1 MAKTRAGNVQNKRDN
16 FFQRNN
22 NKNKKFFSKN
32 NPNRVQNRDN
42 GKPNKS
48 QPSGSGDFFIKPT
61 DAPRFDAKAKNPEA
75 GSSKENPEKNQKKPF
90 DKRKYRLQKYSKK
103 YKLEQWEDKR
113 KKAVLREYYKE
124 LKHESPSKTF
134 DVRKIY
140 AENEN
145 ELENDGTETAEK
157 PGSDPNAAQEVPHEK
172 EEPNDQKAKRKPS
185 KRAHLEFQRIK
196 EEKQKRREEMLKL
209 KAEKEEARK
218 AHKQKKIENFKRLS
232 RKTKKGQ
239 PIMKD
244 RIELLLEKIQ
254 NSMNSWIVR

>member
-1 MAKTRAGNVQNKRDN
+1 MGKPGTSNVQNKRDN

-22 NKNKKFFSKN
+22 KNKKFFSN

-42 GKPNKS
+42 QKPNKS
-48 QPSGSGDFFIKPT
+48 QPSSSGDFFIKKT
-61 DAPRFDAKAKNPEA
+61 EAPKFKIKNPEA
-75 GSSKENPEKNQKKPF
+75 SSSKEDPEKKQKKPF

-113 KKAVLREYYKE
+113 KKTVLREYYKE
-124 LKHESPSKTF
+124 LKHESPSTGF

-140 AENEN
+140 EENEN
-145 ELENDGTETAEK
+145 NDDSEARNPESSPEITQEDKGEK
-157 PGSDPNAAQEVPHEK
+157 DKTIPEK
-172 EEPNDQKAKRKPS
+172 FKRKPF

-218 AHKQKKIENFKRLS
+218 AHKKKKIENYKRLS

-254 NSMNSWIVR
+254 NSMKS